1 MQLTHHFEAHMPR
14 YSRLKKGYM
23 LQCTMHQPVETMDGA
38 QVLEVVL
45 LGQDEDDGVVAV
57 PPARVNL
64 DGCQKK
70 QDLTQTRL

>member
-1 MQLTHHFEAHMPR
+1 
-14 YSRLKKGYM
+14 
-23 LQCTMHQPVETMDGA
+23 MDGA

-64 DGCQKK
+64 GVRG
-70 QDLTQTRL
+70 TT